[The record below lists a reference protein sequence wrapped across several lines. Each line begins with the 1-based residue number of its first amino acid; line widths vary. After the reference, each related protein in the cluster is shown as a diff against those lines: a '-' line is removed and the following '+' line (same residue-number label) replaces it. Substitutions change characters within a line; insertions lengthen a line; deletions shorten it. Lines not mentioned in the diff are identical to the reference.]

1 MFIAALIVTVKRLK
15 QPKHPSIDE
24 RMNKIYHYIDK
35 PWTIIYPLKRM
46 QY

>member
-1 MFIAALIVTVKRLK
+1 MFIAALIIIVKRLK

-24 RMNKIYHYIDK
+24 WMNKIWHYIDI
-35 PWTIIYPLKRM
+35 PWTSIYLLKRM